1 MPLGL
6 NINKQTL
13 TRDWKYFKLFLIPVN
28 SVVAVINTFLLY
40 SFPGLS
46 TAIPQASVYL
56 RTISAVRVINRSRM
70 NQLLPKTIHSNSR
83 HMLFVALLS
92 VSIMSCQ
99 SHTGAGIKKDSG
111 TSSIT
116 EQQDKEPR
124 GSMLVI
130 NDLLLRVIGISN

>member
-1 MPLGL
+1 MPTSF
-6 NINKQTL
+6 NINRSTP

-28 SVVAVINTFLLY
+28 SIVAVINTLLLF

-46 TAIPQASVYL
+46 TAIPQAGVYL
-56 RTISAVRVINRSRM
+56 RTFSAARIIDRSRI
-70 NQLLPKTIHSNSR
+70 NQLPSKTIHSNYR
-83 HMLFVALLS
+83 NMLFVALLS

-99 SHTGAGIKKDSG
+99 SHAGAGIKKDSG
-111 TSSIT
+111 THLKA

-124 GSMLVI
+124 GSILVI